1 MGSNAR
7 RIEAVT
13 SMGAIEHLDEQLELL
28 DSIASELKC
37 RPADAAER
45 VAALNHELRDTRKK
59 LEAATTGAGSNKV
72 AEAFNAAV
80 DHDGYKLVVARL
92 DGLSGKD
99 MRSAWDGIRDAAK
112 GEPVACVIAS
122 ATPDGK
128 VALLAGGTDAA
139 VASGFTAGNIVKA
152 IAGFVGG
159 RGGGRPNMAQAG
171 GTDVSGIDAALD
183 AAKKELGL

>member
-1 MGSNAR
+1 
-7 RIEAVT
+7 
-13 SMGAIEHLDEQLELL
+13 MGAIEHLDEQLELL
-28 DSIASELKC
+28 ASIATELKC